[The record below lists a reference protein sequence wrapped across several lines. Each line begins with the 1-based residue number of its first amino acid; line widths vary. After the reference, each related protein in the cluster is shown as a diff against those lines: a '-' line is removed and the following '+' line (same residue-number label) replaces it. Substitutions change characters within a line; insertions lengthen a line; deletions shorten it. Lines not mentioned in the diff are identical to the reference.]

1 MGEAF
6 LRAHGDNGL
15 RLGINIHI
23 ITSFVPV
30 TDCAAQIWNAAG
42 NGVTVV
48 DRLLRRLNEF
58 VDNVLRCRLIRIAHG
73 HIDDINVLMTQV
85 TSQISHNIESI
96 GRKTKHT
103 RKFFHG
109 ELDG

>member
-1 MGEAF
+1 M
-6 LRAHGDNGL
+6 
-15 RLGINIHI
+15 
-23 ITSFVPV
+23 
-30 TDCAAQIWNAAG
+30 
-42 NGVTVV
+42 V